1 MNLSI
6 KKVGKQYRRDFWGV
20 RDFSLDLG
28 LLLLAL
34 AVTGRKR

>member
-6 KKVGKQYRRDFWGV
+6 KNVGKQYR

-34 AVTGRKR
+34 AVIGRMRQTNR